1 MKWKHKKSFKKP
13 FWFVVQCPGQSL
25 FSSQVIIW
33 SRRQIDVVKRFANR
47 YGEGGTNTRAPPPP
61 DTSIMGGQPWL
72 PKLRSCGHFATKL
85 TIIRCQDHAQYT
97 SKSRF
102 VFNLVDLEKKERFS
116 FRIFRYIKLS
126 LRFKSRCRCCCLPQD
141 LYNRKYYLFLP
152 TIAEFAPCEPL
163 AVAGI
168 VAGVRQLC
176 GQAETSPAN
185 TVDKGGQVSCN

>member
-1 MKWKHKKSFKKP
+1 MSGYPKSIPECKECNNLHNSFCCLLLLPTKRRKVKWKHKKSFKKP

-85 TIIRCQDHAQYT
+85 TIIRCQDHTQYRT
-97 SKSRF
+97 DANLDLFFLRIIKFCWFWKEGWSK
-102 VFNLVDLEKKERFS
+102 K
-116 FRIFRYIKLS
+116 IF
-126 LRFKSRCRCCCLPQD
+126 F
-141 LYNRKYYLFLP
+141 
-152 TIAEFAPCEPL
+152 
-163 AVAGI
+163 
-168 VAGVRQLC
+168 
-176 GQAETSPAN
+176 
-185 TVDKGGQVSCN
+185 